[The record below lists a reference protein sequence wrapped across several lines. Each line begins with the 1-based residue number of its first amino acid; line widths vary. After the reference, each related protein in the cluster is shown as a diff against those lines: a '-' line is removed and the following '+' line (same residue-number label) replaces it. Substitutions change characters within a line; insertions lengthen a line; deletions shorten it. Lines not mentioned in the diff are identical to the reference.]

1 MTPEDV
7 KRFETLQDMFAH
19 PGWQLL
25 VDEFDLTITALKEE
39 VLAYKMD
46 YDRVM
51 YTRGR
56 ITTLRDIR
64 AFPAVIEQALKDEE
78 EDEQADSV

>member
-7 KRFETLQDMFAH
+7 KRFETYQDMFAH
-19 PGWQLL
+19 PGWTMLM
-25 VDEFDLTITALKEE
+25 DEFETNIESLKEE
-39 VLAYKMD
+39 VLQYKMD

-56 ITTLRDIR
+56 ITTLRDVKS
-64 AFPAVIEQALKDEE
+64 FPAAIEHALKEQ